1 MMEEKPMKTK
11 LTTSEKFLTL
21 AGITLMGTFLS
32 SLIGRH
38 IIPQSLL
45 TAAILYL
52 LTGRRPAIVYAF
64 TRTWKRDLL

>member
-1 MMEEKPMKTK
+1 MEQPMKTK

-21 AGITLMGTFLS
+21 AGITLTGTFLS
-32 SLIGRH
+32 TVIGRH
-38 IIPQSLL
+38 FIPQSLL

-52 LTGRRPAIVYAF
+52 LTGRRPGIIFGF